1 MKHPVNL
8 TFTKCVRIAQSRRHA
23 FPDPHDLTR
32 GERSPMSKG
41 PQIDAINEL
50 EDHVRALGLEPVIE
64 DVDQVS
70 VMKVPRDARLARKEL
85 SVSCFTRAMRVKH
98 LQTPTAFGAVIARPH
113 HFKRVGRT
121 ATPDLTNDSIL
132 IDRRRDGA
140 RPIAHAALPVDVFF
154 RSMST
159 QYPHATA

>member
-1 MKHPVNL
+1 
-8 TFTKCVRIAQSRRHA
+8 
-23 FPDPHDLTR
+23 
-32 GERSPMSKG
+32 MSKG

-70 VMKVPRDARLARKEL
+70 VVKVPSDARFACEELAI
-85 SVSCFTRAMRVKH
+85 SSFTRAMRVKH

-113 HFKRVGRT
+113 HFKRVGR
-121 ATPDLTNDSIL
+121 AAASDLADDSIL

-140 RPIAHAALPVDVFF
+140 RPIGHAALPVDVFF

-159 QYPHATA
+159 QYLRVAA

>member
-1 MKHPVNL
+1 MKHAVNL

-32 GERSPMSKG
+32 GERSLMSKG

-70 VMKVPRDARLARKEL
+70 VVKVPSDARFACEELAI
-85 SVSCFTRAMRVKH
+85 SSFTRAMRVKH

-113 HFKRVGRT
+113 HFKRIGS
-121 ATPDLTNDSIL
+121 AAASDLADHPIL
-132 IDRRRDGA
+132 VDRLRDRA
-140 RPIAHAALPVDVFF
+140 RPVGHSALPLDVFF
-154 RSMST
+154 RSMSS
-159 QYPHATA
+159 QYLRVAA